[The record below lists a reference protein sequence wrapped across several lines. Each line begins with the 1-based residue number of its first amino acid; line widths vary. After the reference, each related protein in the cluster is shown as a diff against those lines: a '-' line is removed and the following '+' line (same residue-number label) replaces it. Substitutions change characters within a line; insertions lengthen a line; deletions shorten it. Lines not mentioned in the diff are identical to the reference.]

1 MSFGITDCNIQ
12 DIAMAP
18 YITEFHIT
26 KLYSPTAEEYGNLQ
40 NINIKHIYEQ
50 SLFLLPSQTKIFTTV

>member
-12 DIAMAP
+12 DIAIAH
-18 YITEFHIT
+18 YITAFHIT

-40 NINIKHIYEQ
+40 NINIKHI
-50 SLFLLPSQTKIFTTV
+50 